1 MNLYIINKNKINDK
15 KKNSNSYLAN
25 KKIITEYKT
34 VNHIK
39 IPKSNSY
46 DRNNKIN
53 HHEKLCFEIKDKNNN
68 IIQKP
73 IKKEKISWFSYI
85 LYIVLFKR
93 NNSKIKF
100 YENFRAQILSEE
112 KLMQNNFDIYKL
124 LEYCNLKRIN

>member
-53 HHEKLCFEIKDKNNN
+53 HHEKLCFEIKDNNNN